1 MARTR
6 VKGWKKKTALKRT
19 RERNAF
25 QFRIFLLS
33 GALHTSDLSQPTLL
47 CQPKLSQT
55 QLLKLKTQLFYRWL
69 TVLYKVYL
77 VFQKKYFFI

>member
-6 VKGWKKKTALKRT
+6 GKGWKKKRAALKCT

-25 QFRIFLLS
+25 HFRIFLLS
-33 GALHTSDLSQPTLL
+33 AALDTSDLSQPTLL

-55 QLLKLKTQLFYRWL
+55 QLPKEKTQLFYRRL
-69 TVLYKVYL
+69 TVL
-77 VFQKKYFFI
+77 